1 MDLFNLARPFRQ
13 ARPVRKQ
20 KRSGARRRSLLPS
33 YAAVRFELSA
43 AEVLAY
49 VNMKCSLMFCDL
61 AVGVA
66 IPVYLEAMGL
76 NIGMLRTPCQSSLLL
91 NPRMKGRRTHE
102 HALWLG

>member
-13 ARPVRKQ
+13 ARRVRKQ
-20 KRSGARRRSLLPS
+20 KRSAARRRSLLPI
-33 YAAVRFELSA
+33 VNFELSA

-76 NIGMLRTPCQSSLLL
+76 NIGMQHTMPVISAS
-91 NPRMKGRRTHE
+91 
-102 HALWLG
+102 